1 VNLARHLEFA
11 RRAVQQQTAEQDQL
25 AEVDSF
31 HHHDAQTI
39 RPSDPAGPANP
50 STYRSASKPPSPW
63 ARDRGEDG
71 QHEGGVDN
79 ISAGSDNTLDNT

>member
-1 VNLARHLEFA
+1 
-11 RRAVQQQTAEQDQL
+11 VQQQTAEQDQL

-39 RPSDPAGPANP
+39 RPRWTGEPFDLHACVHVLFAM
-50 STYRSASKPPSPW
+50 

-79 ISAGSDNTLDNT
+79 TTVGSDNTSDNT